1 MIFLNQHLLVQS
13 QQWKHRNDMQ
23 NLLKV
28 NCKDPGVLT
37 ANFEQ
42 ILDVVLVFLLLTLN
56 K

>member
-1 MIFLNQHLLVQS
+1 MIFPNQYLLVQS
-13 QQWKHRNDMQ
+13 QQWKHWNNMQ

-28 NCKDPGVLT
+28 NCKDAGVLT

-42 ILDVVLVFLLLTLN
+42 ILDVDLVFLLLTLN